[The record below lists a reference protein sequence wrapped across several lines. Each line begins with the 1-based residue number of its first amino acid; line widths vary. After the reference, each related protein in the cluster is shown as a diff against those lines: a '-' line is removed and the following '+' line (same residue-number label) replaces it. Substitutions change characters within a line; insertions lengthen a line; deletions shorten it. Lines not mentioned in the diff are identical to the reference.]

1 MKNNFDLRKFLTENK
16 NSIKEE
22 NINELTGDQEEA
34 VIELKGILDDAARLG
49 DEAREII
56 REKFPRMLSKGDAYG
71 AFEFGSSAN
80 TYDTTLS
87 SIIEEIEEYYDEE
100 EYDEE
105 DLDEEV
111 VNEDIL
117 TVYAFYKFLLLI
129 GLGATINQAY
139 KKAKEGLFGERAKKM
154 ANKFSGV
161 IDKFVDKI
169 TEEDIDTSEEVK
181 KK

>member
-1 MKNNFDLRKFLTENK
+1 MKNTFDLRKFLTENK

-34 VIELKGILDDAARLG
+34 VDELKNILDKAAELG
-49 DEAREII
+49 GQAREII

-71 AFEFGSSAN
+71 VFEFGSSAN
-80 TYDTTLS
+80 RYDTTLS

-111 VNEDIL
+111 VNESIIG
-117 TVYAFYKFLLLI
+117 TIAFLLTSLA
-129 GLGATINQAY
+129 GLGGLYAVAEYIIDAAAGKHGEEKQKGAEKLY
-139 KKAKEGLFGERAKKM
+139 KLMDYIGRG
-154 ANKFSGV
+154 
-161 IDKFVDKI
+161 
-169 TEEDIDTSEEVK
+169 K